1 MNLSPPCKDSYPYP
15 YPSDQSVKLIIR
27 NAAFVHVTFGS
38 IIRIR
43 RMPYSEV
50 LRADLSAKGALAG
63 SRLFSRSTRRQ
74 TIDLSI
80 HAAGTQTLKS
90 GTQKLGPRTGGTR
103 KVTAIEIFSK
113 EKKFRAKQTVV
124 KPQPKILSRVQ
135 ELRLLSKLEEAG
147 LLSLLEKNG
156 VTLTA
161 IEKSG
166 ILTTAEN
173 LGLISAAA
181 DRNTPSALFTLSTAL
196 LVLGPALVYFL
207 PDDSAA
213 LIAVQVL
220 GATVCAA
227 GGAAAYGGAS
237 LLSSLQK

>member
-1 MNLSPPCKDSYPYP
+1 MFATEAGMNLSFKK
-15 YPSDQSVKLIIR
+15 SVCGQGIAQAQKNG
-27 NAAFVHVTFGS
+27 NARTQIDA
-38 IIRIR
+38 RI
-43 RMPYSEV
+43 
-50 LRADLSAKGALAG
+50 
-63 SRLFSRSTRRQ
+63 Q
-74 TIDLSI
+74 
-80 HAAGTQTLKS
+80 AGTQSLRS
-90 GTQKLGPRTGGTR
+90 GTVRVGPRTGGTR

-113 EKKFRAKQTVV
+113 ERKFRAKNSMV

-156 VTLTA
+156 LTLSA

-181 DRNTPSALFTLSTAL
+181 DRNTPSALYGLSAAL
-196 LVLGPALVYFL
+196 LTLGPALVYVV
-207 PDDSAA
+207 PDDSTGLIVAQALAA
-213 LIAVQVL
+213 VACIV
-220 GATVCAA
+220 
-227 GGAAAYGGAS
+227 GGSAAYGGAT

>member
-1 MNLSPPCKDSYPYP
+1 MSHS
-15 YPSDQSVKLIIR
+15 
-27 NAAFVHVTFGS
+27 G
-38 IIRIR
+38 
-43 RMPYSEV
+43 V
-50 LRADLSAKGALAG
+50 LRADLSAKGAFAG

-74 TIDLSI
+74 TIDRSI

-103 KVTAIEIFSK
+103 KITAIEIFSK

-196 LVLGPALVYFL
+196 LILGPALVYFL

-213 LIAVQVL
+213 LIATQVL
-220 GATVCAA
+220 GATICAA